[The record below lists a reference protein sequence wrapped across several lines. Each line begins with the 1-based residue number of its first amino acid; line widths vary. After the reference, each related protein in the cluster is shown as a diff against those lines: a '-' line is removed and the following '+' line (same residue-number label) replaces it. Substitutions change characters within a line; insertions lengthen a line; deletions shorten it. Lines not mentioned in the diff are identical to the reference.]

1 MAVQLS
7 DIETQLETLASESKS
22 AIATANT
29 LEQLEQLRVGYLGKK
44 GQLSQILGMMGNCRQ
59 SSGPK

>member
-1 MAVQLS
+1 MTVQLS
-7 DIETQLETLASESKS
+7 DIETQLEILGQESKS

-44 GQLSQILGMMGNCRQ
+44 GQLSQIFNSL
-59 SSGPK
+59 KF